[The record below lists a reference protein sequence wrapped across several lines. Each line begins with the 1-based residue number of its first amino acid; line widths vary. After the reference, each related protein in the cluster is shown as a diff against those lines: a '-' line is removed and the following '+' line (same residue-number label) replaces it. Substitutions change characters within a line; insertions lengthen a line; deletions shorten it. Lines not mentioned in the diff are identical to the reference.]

1 MEKYK
6 VTRQNTTK
14 KLCWVKQN
22 VQSRGSARD
31 KACCCVTVSCPDV
44 TPRITRGLTRAES
57 LAVSKRQKK
66 RKTSGLSKRGESLGR
81 I

>member
-22 VQSRGSARD
+22 VQSRGPARD

-44 TPRITRGLTRAES
+44 TPRITRAES
-57 LAVSKRQKK
+57 LAVSNRQKK